1 MRIIVEKGNML
12 DYLIYITWTIKV
24 VQLGGNFAHDFL
36 TTKPLD
42 FQETIFFNDK
52 QYRLIMEKRFK
63 MIDVQPD
70 AYRAMREL
78 SKYVA
83 ATGVAPLHLE
93 MIKIRASQINGCAYC
108 LNMHARDAR
117 NLGEAEQ
124 RIYLLSAWRDAPI
137 FTEEERLML
146 EMTEEITLIHR
157 RGLSDEVYQRS
168 IALFGEEK
176 TAQIIMTIV
185 TINAWNRIM
194 VSLQTAPE

>member
-1 MRIIVEKGNML
+1 ME
-12 DYLIYITWTIKV
+12 LIT
-24 VQLGGNFAHDFL
+24 
-36 TTKPLD
+36 
-42 FQETIFFNDK
+42 
-52 QYRLIMEKRFK
+52 EKRFSMSK
-63 MIDVQPD
+63 VQPD
-70 AYRAMREL
+70 AFRAMREL
-78 SKYVA
+78 SKYVS
-83 ATGVAPLHLE
+83 ATGLPPLQLE

-124 RIYLLSAWRDAPI
+124 RIYLLSAWKDAGI

-146 EMTEEITLIHR
+146 EMTEAITLIHHQ
-157 RGLSDEVYQRS
+157 GLPDVIYQRA

-194 VSLQTAPE
+194 ASLQTAPE